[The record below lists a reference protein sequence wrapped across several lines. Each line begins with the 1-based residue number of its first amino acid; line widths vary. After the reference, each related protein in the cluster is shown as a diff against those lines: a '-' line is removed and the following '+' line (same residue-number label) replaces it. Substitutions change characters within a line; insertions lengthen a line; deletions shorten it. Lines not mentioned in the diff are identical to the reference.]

1 MKHTNNTIRNLI
13 LAWRNLWRN
22 PGRTAALIAA
32 IAIGLWAGVM
42 TVGLV
47 NGMYEQRIDYVI
59 RSDLGHLQIHH
70 PDFLAE
76 RDLELGLPEV
86 GKVKHYLEGAYGV
99 EGFSE
104 RTYADGM
111 FRSARNSSGV
121 RIHGIVPETETKVT
135 NLGEMVVAG
144 VMPDPAAPVRNP
156 MLLGQ
161 VLAEEHGVDLGHRVV
176 LTFEDLSGEILSASF
191 TVTGFYKSRSKDM
204 DKMKLYV
211 LSEDLRR
218 LLGREDLAHEV
229 VVRLEDPA
237 TTNSFTGVMQAQFP
251 DLSVQ
256 SWDQLSPE
264 IKMMIDYGGVS
275 LVLIMVI
282 IMLALSFGILNTM
295 LMSLFERKREFGMLI
310 SIGMSRSR
318 VFWMM
323 MSESVV
329 LTLVGSA
336 IGMGLAFLAIS
347 YYSVH
352 GLSLAAF
359 AEGLA
364 KIGWDSLVFP
374 FVTIGDFATISV
386 IVIGMTLLSSLYPA
400 LKAFRIHPLEA
411 SKDL

>member
-1 MKHTNNTIRNLI
+1 MEHTNNTIRNLI

-86 GKVKHYLEGAYGV
+86 GKVKHYLEGADGV

-204 DKMKLYV
+204 DKMNLYV

-237 TTNSFTGVMQAQFP
+237 TTISFTGVMQAQFP

>member
-1 MKHTNNTIRNLI
+1 MGKLNSAIRNLI

-22 PGRTAALIAA
+22 PGRTGALIAA
-32 IAIGLWAGVM
+32 IAVGLWAGVM

-59 RSDLGHLQIHH
+59 RSDLGHLQVHH
-70 PDFLAE
+70 PEYLSE
-76 RDLELGLPEV
+76 REMELGILGQQTV
-86 GKVKHYLEGAYGV
+86 LAYLKQADGV
-99 EGFSE
+99 EGVSE

-111 FRSARNSSGV
+111 FRSARSSSGV
-121 RIHGIVPETETKVT
+121 RIHGIVPESEVEVT
-135 NLGEMVVAG
+135 SLGEMVTEG
-144 VMPDPAAPVRNP
+144 SMPDAAARNP
-156 MLLGQ
+156 LLLGE
-161 VLAEEHGVDLGHRVV
+161 VLAEEHGIDLGHRVV
-176 LTFEDLSGEILSASF
+176 LTFEDLSGDILSASF
-191 TVTGFYKSRSKDM
+191 TVTGLYESRSKDM
-204 DKMKLYV
+204 DKMHLYV

-218 LLGREDLAHEV
+218 LLGREDLTHEI

-237 TTNSFTGVMQAQFP
+237 MTASFVETMQAQFP

-275 LVLIMVI
+275 LVLITVI

-295 LMSLFERKREFGMLI
+295 LMSLFERKREIGMLI
-310 SIGMSRSR
+310 SIGMSRAR

-323 MSESVV
+323 MAESMA
-329 LTLVGSA
+329 LTLVGSVF
-336 IGMGLAFLAIS
+336 GMGLAFLAIS
-347 YYSVH
+347 YYAQN

-374 FVTIGDFATISV
+374 FVTVDDFVTISV

-400 LKAFRIHPLEA
+400 LKAFRMNPLEA